1 MILFG
6 VGALLLVGFVLALLL
21 PPLLARRAVPPA
33 ADAAAEST
41 AVGQTRSE
49 VNLAILRE
57 QALQL
62 ADEHAAGLLSDAA
75 YEAARM
81 ELARRTLAESPDAER
96 PARSPE
102 TPRSRRTAVLISALV
117 PVLALGL
124 YARLGSTEA
133 LDSTGATAAS
143 APGADVTM
151 AQVEAMVSAM
161 AARLENPAPGQAEDP
176 VGWDMLA
183 RSLAALQ
190 RYADADRAYAR
201 AIALAPG
208 NAQLLADRA
217 DLLVLLQDRRSA
229 GEPTRLIEEALKIDP
244 DNLKALALAGS
255 AAFERQDFEAA
266 LKHWSR
272 ARARATPGSDFANG
286 LDRSIEAARSSAGAG
301 TPPVKAAAPQTPAA
315 APAVT
320 PAAAGV
326 SGTVSIAPALLARV
340 QPGDTLFIFARA
352 AQGPR
357 MPLAILR
364 LPAGNWPASFQLDDS
379 LAMSPELKLSGFA
392 QVVVQARVSRSG
404 QALPQSGDL
413 IGQTAALKP
422 GTRGI
427 ELRLDQVQP

>member
-6 VGALLLVGFVLALLL
+6 LGALLLVGFVLALLL
-21 PPLLARRAVPPA
+21 PPLLARRAVLP
-33 ADAAAEST
+33 AAESS
-41 AVGQTRSE
+41 AVALTRSE
-49 VNLAILRE
+49 ANLAILRE

-62 ADEHAAGLLSDAA
+62 TDEHAAGLLTSAA

-81 ELARRTLAESPDAER
+81 ELARRTLAESPDAGR
-96 PARSPE
+96 PALAPVP
-102 TPRSRRTAVLISALV
+102 PRSRRTAVLMSALV
-117 PVLALGL
+117 PVLGLVL

-133 LDSTGATAAS
+133 LDSAPPNAAN
-143 APGADVTM
+143 AAAGADVTM
-151 AQVEAMVSAM
+151 AQVEAMVSTM
-161 AARLENPAPGQAEDP
+161 AARLENPAPGQADDP
-176 VGWDMLA
+176 VAWDMLA

-190 RYADADRAYAR
+190 RYSDADRAYAR

-255 AAFERQDFEAA
+255 AAFERQDFDAA

-301 TPPVKAAAPQTPAA
+301 APPVKTAARQTPA
-315 APAVT
+315 
-320 PAAAGV
+320 AAAGV

-379 LAMSPELKLSGFA
+379 LAMSPELKLSGFD

-404 QALPQSGDL
+404 QALPQTGDL
-413 IGQTAALKP
+413 IGQTTALKP

>member
-6 VGALLLVGFVLALLL
+6 LGALLLVGFVLALLL
-21 PPLLARRAVPPA
+21 PPLLARRAVLPA
-33 ADAAAEST
+33 ADAAAKST
-41 AVGQTRSE
+41 AVGQTRNE
-49 VNLAILRE
+49 ANLAILRE

-62 ADEHAAGLLSDAA
+62 ADEHAAGLLNDAA
-75 YEAARM
+75 YDAARM

-96 PARSPE
+96 SARAAVP
-102 TPRSRRTAVLISALV
+102 PRSRRTAVLISALV
-117 PVLALGL
+117 PVLGLGL
-124 YARLGSTEA
+124 YARLGTTEA
-133 LDSTGATAAS
+133 LDSASPAAATAA
-143 APGADVTM
+143 AGADVTM
-151 AQVEAMVSAM
+151 AQVEAMVSTM

-190 RYADADRAYAR
+190 RYSDADRAYAR
-201 AIALAPG
+201 AIALSPG

-229 GEPTRLIEEALKIDP
+229 GEPTRLIEEALRIDP

-255 AAFERQDFEAA
+255 AAFERQDFDAA
-266 LKHWSR
+266 LQYWSR

-301 TPPVKAAAPQTPAA
+301 APPVKTAVRQTPAA
-315 APAVT
+315 AAAGT
-320 PAAAGV
+320 PAAGV
-326 SGTVSIAPALLARV
+326 SGKVSIAPALLARV

-379 LAMSPELKLSGFA
+379 LAMSPELKLSGFE

-427 ELRLDQVQP
+427 ELLLDQVQP

>member
-6 VGALLLVGFVLALLL
+6 LGALLLVGFVLALLL

-33 ADAAAEST
+33 ANAAVDATTYPA
-41 AVGQTRSE
+41 AVGLTRSE
-49 VNLAILRE
+49 ANLAILRE

-62 ADEHAAGLLSDAA
+62 TNEHAAGLLTDAA

-81 ELARRTLAESPDAER
+81 ELARRTLAESPDAGR
-96 PARSPE
+96 PVR
-102 TPRSRRTAVLISALV
+102 ALV
-117 PVLALGL
+117 PVLGLGL
-124 YARLGSTEA
+124 YARLGSTQA
-133 LDSTGATAAS
+133 LDNAPPAAATAA
-143 APGADVTM
+143 AGADVTM

-255 AAFERQDFEAA
+255 AAFERQDFDAA

-301 TPPVKAAAPQTPAA
+301 TPPVKTAARQA
-315 APAVT
+315 

>member
-6 VGALLLVGFVLALLL
+6 LGALLLVGFVLALLL

-33 ADAAAEST
+33 ANAAVDATTYPA
-41 AVGQTRSE
+41 AVGLTRSE
-49 VNLAILRE
+49 ANLAILRE

-62 ADEHAAGLLSDAA
+62 TNEHAAGLLTDAA

-81 ELARRTLAESPDAER
+81 ELARRTLAESPDAGR
-96 PARSPE
+96 PVRAPVP
-102 TPRSRRTAVLISALV
+102 PRSRRTAVLISALV
-117 PVLALGL
+117 PVLGLGL
-124 YARLGSTEA
+124 YARLGSTQA
-133 LDSTGATAAS
+133 LDNAPPAAATAA
-143 APGADVTM
+143 AGADVTM

-229 GEPTRLIEEALKIDP
+229 GEPTRLIEQALKIDP

-255 AAFERQDFEAA
+255 AAFERQDFDAA
-266 LKHWSR
+266 LQHWSR

-301 TPPVKAAAPQTPAA
+301 TPPVKTAARQA
-315 APAVT
+315 

>member
-6 VGALLLVGFVLALLL
+6 LGALLLVGFVLALLL
-21 PPLLARRAVPPA
+21 PPLLARRAVLPA
-33 ADAAAEST
+33 ADSS
-41 AVGQTRSE
+41 AVALTRSE
-49 VNLAILRE
+49 ANLAILRE

-62 ADEHAAGLLSDAA
+62 TNDHAAGLLTSAA

-81 ELARRTLAESPDAER
+81 ELARRTLAESPDAGR
-96 PARSPE
+96 PARAPVP
-102 TPRSRRTAVLISALV
+102 PRSRRTAVLMSALV
-117 PVLALGL
+117 PVLGLVL

-133 LDSTGATAAS
+133 LDSAPPNAAN
-143 APGADVTM
+143 AAAGADVTM
-151 AQVEAMVSAM
+151 AQVEAMVSTM
-161 AARLENPAPGQAEDP
+161 AARLENPAPGQADDP
-176 VGWDMLA
+176 VAWDMLA

-190 RYADADRAYAR
+190 RYSDADRAYAR

-255 AAFERQDFEAA
+255 AAFERQDFDAA

-301 TPPVKAAAPQTPAA
+301 APPVKTAARQTPA
-315 APAVT
+315 
-320 PAAAGV
+320 AAAGV

-379 LAMSPELKLSGFA
+379 LAMSPELKLSGFE

>member
-6 VGALLLVGFVLALLL
+6 LGALLLVIFVLALLL
-21 PPLLARRAVPPA
+21 PPLLLARRAVPPA
-33 ADAAAEST
+33 ADAAAKSA
-41 AVGQTRSE
+41 AVGLTRTE
-49 VNLAILRE
+49 ANLSILRE

-62 ADEHAAGLLSDAA
+62 ADEHAAGLLTSAA
-75 YEAARM
+75 YETARM
-81 ELARRTLAESPDAER
+81 ELARRTLAESPDAGR
-96 PARSPE
+96 PARPPE
-102 TPRSRRTAVLISALV
+102 PRSRRTAMLISALV
-117 PVLALGL
+117 PLLGLGL

-133 LDSTGATAAS
+133 LDSAPPAAATAA
-143 APGADVTM
+143 AGADVTM
-151 AQVEAMVSAM
+151 AQVEAMVSTM
-161 AARLENPAPGQAEDP
+161 AARLENPASGQAEDP
-176 VGWDMLA
+176 VGWEMLA

-244 DNLKALALAGS
+244 NNLKALALAGS

-266 LKHWSR
+266 LKYWSR

-286 LDRSIEAARSSAGAG
+286 LDRSIEAARSSAGSVV
-301 TPPVKAAAPQTPAA
+301 PPVKTAVQQAP
-315 APAVT
+315 V
-320 PAAAGV
+320 AAAGL

-340 QPGDTLFIFARA
+340 KPGDTLFIFARA
-352 AQGPR
+352 AEGPR

-379 LAMSPELKLSGFA
+379 LAMSPELKLSGFD

-427 ELRLDQVQP
+427 ELRLEQVQP